1 MTTPHAQNTST
12 GADQPAPVSRISP
25 DGAEQPGAG
34 ENAPAP
40 RDVARWLHLAFYSIG
55 AVACVGFVI
64 VLAGAYVVSDT
75 SRASD
80 ALIIAGT
87 SIITIAAIAWIAVTV
102 CMIAA
107 MSKGLLKGG
116 RKTV

>member
-12 GADQPAPVSRISP
+12 GADQPASVPRISP
-25 DGAEQPGAG
+25 DGVEQPGAG

-40 RDVARWLHLAFYSIG
+40 RAADRWWHTAFYIIG

-64 VLAGAYVVSDT
+64 VLAGVYVVSDT
-75 SRASD
+75 SRVSE

-87 SIITIAAIAWIAVTV
+87 IIITIAAIAWIAVSV